1 MSFLESFGG
10 LALALLGG
18 GLAAGLSCVGSAK
31 GTGMAG
37 EAAAGLMCE
46 DPGKFG
52 KAMIL
57 QVLPGTQGLYGTVV
71 WFFSIYAIGLL
82 NGNTD
87 LSVME
92 GLRCFA
98 ACLPMALGGL
108 LSAIAQGRV
117 AASSINILAKKPSDW
132 SKGLVLCG
140 IVEFYSCS
148 WRKQNGRKEPLWKES
163 KRSLR
168 ASLRMPSGRLPKCSG
183 KMKKRSMP

>member
-117 AASSINILAKKPSDW
+117 AASIFWPRSHPTGPRVWYCAALW
-132 SKGLVLCG
+132 SFMQFFRCWLQC
-140 IVEFYSCS
+140 
-148 WRKQNGRKEPLWKES
+148 
-163 KRSLR
+163 
-168 ASLRMPSGRLPKCSG
+168 
-183 KMKKRSMP
+183 

>member
-92 GLRCFA
+92 GLRCWA
-98 ACLPMALGGL
+98 
-108 LSAIAQGRV
+108 V
-117 AASSINILAKKPSDW
+117 
-132 SKGLVLCG
+132 
-140 IVEFYSCS
+140 CS
-148 WRKQNGRKEPLWKES
+148 QPLHRGVWRLHPLIFWRKSLPTGPRVWYCAALWS
-163 KRSLR
+163 FMQFFRCWLR
-168 ASLRMPSGRLPKCSG
+168 C
-183 KMKKRSMP
+183 

>member
-31 GTGMAG
+31 GTGLAG

-46 DPGKFG
+46 DPSKFG

-82 NGNTD
+82 NGMHD
-87 LSVME
+87 LSGCLHQYSGE
-92 GLRCFA
+92 KALRLVQGPGAVRHRGILRHSFA
-98 ACLPMALGGL
+98 AGFHADAELPVPGVSGTAE
-108 LSAIAQGRV
+108 R
-117 AASSINILAKKPSDW
+117 
-132 SKGLVLCG
+132 
-140 IVEFYSCS
+140 
-148 WRKQNGRKEPLWKES
+148 RPLWKES
-163 KRSLR
+163 IRSPR
-168 ASLRMPSGRLPKCSG
+168 AS
-183 KMKKRSMP
+183 

>member
-71 WFFSIYAIGLL
+71 WFFSIYAIGLYRL
-82 NGNTD
+82 ERDGR
-87 LSVME
+87 LALLC
-92 GLRCFA
+92 GLLAYGVGRTAFCYCAGACSGFLHQYSGQEAFRLVQGSGTVRHCGVLCNSFA
-98 ACLPMALGGL
+98 AGFDADAVLPVPGVSKTGER
-108 LSAIAQGRV
+108 SPYGR
-117 AASSINILAKKPSDW
+117 N
-132 SKGLVLCG
+132 
-140 IVEFYSCS
+140 
-148 WRKQNGRKEPLWKES
+148 RKDH
-163 KRSLR
+163 R
-168 ASLRMPSGRLPKCSG
+168 AHH
-183 KMKKRSMP
+183 

>member
-71 WFFSIYAIGLL
+71 WFSPF
-82 NGNTD
+82 
-87 LSVME
+87 M
-92 GLRCFA
+92 
-98 ACLPMALGGL
+98 P
-108 LSAIAQGRV
+108 
-117 AASSINILAKKPSDW
+117 LA
-132 SKGLVLCG
+132 
-140 IVEFYSCS
+140 F
-148 WRKQNGRKEPLWKES
+148 
-163 KRSLR
+163 
-168 ASLRMPSGRLPKCSG
+168 
-183 KMKKRSMP
+183 